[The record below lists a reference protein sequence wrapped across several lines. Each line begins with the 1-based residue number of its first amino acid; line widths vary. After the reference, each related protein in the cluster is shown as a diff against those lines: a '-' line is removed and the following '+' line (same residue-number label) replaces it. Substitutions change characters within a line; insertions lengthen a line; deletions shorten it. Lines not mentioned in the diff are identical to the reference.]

1 MMKCRVM
8 KVPRWVLGGLFG
20 VSVLAT
26 IYCAY
31 SYAGPYRWL
40 AERSMS
46 GVGSYSPKLT
56 FLVSLVL
63 LLLPPAALS
72 ALVASPSSALVEA
85 ERKRAAEAQAAKL
98 ARVQSWLMLATVGAV
113 LLFIGVRDLLAARA
127 GANLVHTSCANIEA
141 GTAPT
146 GTWLEIE
153 GTAIASAAIET
164 EEGYAKHLYVPFVS
178 DNWSKAQP
186 LPVVLRLGAA
196 VRGDL
201 NAHSYQGGL
210 ASEDLP
216 GMVRTAY
223 EAEGVQAANA
233 LVLNVGSVPHNNLAT
248 SQLLAAGGFLGLLLG
263 GFMIWRKWRE

>member
-1 MMKCRVM
+1 MMKYRNM

-40 AERSMS
+40 AELSLS
-46 GVGSYSPKLT
+46 VFGSYSPKLT
-56 FLVSLVL
+56 FFVSLVL
-63 LLLPPAALS
+63 LLLPPMVLAARFS
-72 ALVASPSSALVEA
+72 PPSSAVEKA
-85 ERKRAAEAQAAKL
+85 ERKRAGEAQAAKL

-113 LLFIGVRDLLAARA
+113 FLFVGVRDLLAARA
-127 GANLVHTSCANIEA
+127 GATLVHTSCASIEA

-146 GTWLEIE
+146 STWLEIE
-153 GTAIASAAIET
+153 GTAIASAAVET
-164 EEGYAKHLYVPFVS
+164 KEGYASYLYVPFVS
-178 DNWSKAQP
+178 DNWSKGQP

-223 EAEGVQAANA
+223 ETEGVQAANA
-233 LVLNVGSVPHNNLAT
+233 LVLNVGRVPHDNLTT
-248 SQLLAAGGFLGLLLG
+248 SQLAAAGGFLGLVLG
-263 GFMIWRKWRE
+263 GFMIWRKWQQ